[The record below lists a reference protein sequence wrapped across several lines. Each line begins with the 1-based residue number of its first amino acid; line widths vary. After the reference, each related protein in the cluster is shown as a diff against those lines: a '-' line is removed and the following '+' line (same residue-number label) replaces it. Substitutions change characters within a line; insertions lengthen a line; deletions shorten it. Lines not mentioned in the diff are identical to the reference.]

1 MEAID
6 VNNLTDK
13 KWVTAIGIVS
23 AVVVLAV
30 AFLIYHA
37 QGVSTVDSRIYF
49 LPKFNAFLNGS
60 VSILLISGF
69 FFIKNQ
75 NVKMHRLCMLS
86 AFVFSSTFL
95 VSYIIYH
102 YCAPETHFGGEG
114 IIRLIYFFLLITHIL
129 LAISIVPLT
138 LLTLYRIWKKDIVRH
153 KKIAKWTF
161 PIWLYVSI
169 TGVVVYL
176 LISPYYPV

>member
-1 MEAID
+1 
-6 VNNLTDK
+6 
-13 KWVTAIGIVS
+13 
-23 AVVVLAV
+23 
-30 AFLIYHA
+30 
-37 QGVSTVDSRIYF
+37 
-49 LPKFNAFLNGS
+49 
-60 VSILLISGF
+60 
-69 FFIKNQ
+69 
-75 NVKMHRLCMLS
+75 MHRLCMLS